1 MKLIYFEVSYQK
13 RMSISRAHQV
23 PSGSRLWPSS
33 NHVGAFIR
41 PVRHQKRTQV
51 VPRCP
56 ATKMRYYMCRNYV
69 DIRHMHQATLLH
81 QVLNFLVVFWV
92 NNTRYDFGECTIETA
107 VLENIGVA
115 LGIFDVSFLDS
126 EIGGGVKF
134 YPGVVQ

>member
-1 MKLIYFEVSYQK
+1 
-13 RMSISRAHQV
+13 
-23 PSGSRLWPSS
+23 
-33 NHVGAFIR
+33 
-41 PVRHQKRTQV
+41 
-51 VPRCP
+51 
-56 ATKMRYYMCRNYV
+56 
-69 DIRHMHQATLLH
+69 MHQATLLH

-134 YPGVVQ
+134 YPGVVQYVSLKQVVPRRLITLSTLQLF